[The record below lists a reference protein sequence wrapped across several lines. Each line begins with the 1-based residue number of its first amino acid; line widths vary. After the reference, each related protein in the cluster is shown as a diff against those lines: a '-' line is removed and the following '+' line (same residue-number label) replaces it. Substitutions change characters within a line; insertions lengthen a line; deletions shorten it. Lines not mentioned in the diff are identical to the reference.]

1 MQHIAGER
9 RSEVFDGE
17 GTEHIETP
25 DLEDDTVPA
34 FHNNEQSDGGHNHI
48 PEHDADASLSTFAN
62 SHSRAPSISTQSSHK
77 CTASTSRP
85 PQSMKRGCLEAFKVE
100 TDTRESRMVEL
111 ASK

>member
-34 FHNNEQSDGGHNHI
+34 FHNDEQSDGGHNHI
-48 PEHDADASLSTFAN
+48 VMEQAKLLLNNP
-62 SHSRAPSISTQSSHK
+62 
-77 CTASTSRP
+77 
-85 PQSMKRGCLEAFKVE
+85 
-100 TDTRESRMVEL
+100 
-111 ASK
+111 